1 MIWDSIADAS
11 HAGRF
16 AALLDRPV
24 EERDLDWLRAGLQ
37 AAVAVEFATVP
48 PYLCALW
55 SIKDDLH
62 PAAASIR
69 NVVQEE
75 MLHMSL
81 ACNLLTAIGG
91 VPQISG
97 PSTAPVYWEHLPA
110 GIHTDLVVKLTGY
123 RDASLAGFIE
133 IESPDPAAATG
144 EPVTSR
150 SIGDFYTAVA
160 DCLAKLQP
168 TITTERQVAGPL
180 AHMVIPTV
188 DLALVAIAL
197 IKDQGEGNTS
207 PIVAHTDE
215 LAHYYRFLELKQRQ
229 RFSHLDESGSPV
241 FDGPVWDEPETWPV
255 ADVPDGGYQQGDVS
269 SEVWS
274 KLDQFDRA
282 FTRLLDSLQLAWELG
297 EQSPLIRAIET
308 MFELTTLARSIM
320 QIERPDGSGNYCPCF
335 RRT

>member
-11 HAGRF
+11 HASRF
-16 AALLDRPV
+16 ATLLDCPV

-62 PAAASIR
+62 PAAASLR

-81 ACNLLTAIGG
+81 ACNMLTAIGG

-97 PSTAPVYWEHLPA
+97 SSTAPVYWEHLPV
-110 GIHTDLVVKLTGY
+110 GIHADLVVKLSGFS
-123 RDASLAGFIE
+123 DASLAGFIE
-133 IESPDPAAATG
+133 IESPDPTENDG
-144 EPVTSR
+144 NPVSNRT
-150 SIGDFYTAVA
+150 IGDFYTAVA
-160 DCLAKLQP
+160 DCLSTLQP
-168 TITTERQVAGPL
+168 KITTERQVSGPL

-188 DLALVAIAL
+188 DLALTAIAL
-197 IKDQGEGNTS
+197 IKDQGEGSGS
-207 PIVAHTDE
+207 PIVTNTDE

-229 RFSHLDESGSPV
+229 RFSHLDDSGTPV
-241 FDGPVWDEPETWPV
+241 FDGPVWAEPETWPI
-255 ADVPDGGYQQGDVS
+255 AAVPDGGYLQGDVS
-269 SEVWS
+269 AEVWS
-274 KLDQFDRA
+274 KLDQFDRT
-282 FTRLLDSLQLAWELG
+282 FTKLLDSLQLAWELG

-308 MFELTTLARSIM
+308 MFELTALGRAIM
-320 QIERPDGSGNYCPCF
+320 QIERPDGAGHYCPCF
-335 RRT
+335 RRV